1 MSTKRDMIKIET
13 PEGFKLSV
21 PAHVVAT
28 TFISA
33 ALAQVGVV
41 QQVSAPAQP
50 LSAQA
55 IPAVGEY
62 WPGQGGING
71 GGVAAHGD
79 VPAHYL
85 IWATDDVGEHE
96 WGGRGKESGAICKR
110 DGQANTKALLAE
122 GDHPAAIAA
131 VISADGHYDFYLP
144 AAAELYH
151 GWLNVP
157 DIFKKDRWY
166 WSSSQR
172 SAYLAFYVNFDDGYQ
187 GIYAKYNE
195 CLVRPVRR
203 AFI

>member
-1 MSTKRDMIKIET
+1 MKRDMIKITT

-33 ALAQVGVV
+33 ALAQVGAV
-41 QQVSAPAQP
+41 QQVAAPAMAP
-50 LSAQA
+50 TAQS

-62 WPGQGGING
+62 WPDQGGING
-71 GGVAAHGD
+71 GLVVAHGD

-96 WGGRGKESGAICKR
+96 WGGRGKESGATSKT
-110 DGQANTKALLAE
+110 DGLANTLNLLND
-122 GDHPAAIAA
+122 GDHPAAKACA
-131 VISADGHYDFYLP
+131 NHESGEHGDFYLP

-157 DIFKKDRWY
+157 GIFKKDRWY

-172 SAYLAFYVNFDDGYQ
+172 SADYAFGMDFGDGSQ
-187 GIYAKYNE
+187 HDNVKYDE